1 MYRVF
6 IHMVKSTNSLAFIGW
21 THCHELKEYEGC
33 WFYVRKEIITSPNS
47 KVCCFGLFLLN
58 SHLHNNGNVLC
69 IKAGL
74 YHYFVHVAQMFY
86 IYSFVKVKVDNR
98 LLNAEDMIVQTL
110 YSILMLL
117 LIMNRRVP
125 QLVTRGERLESCV
138 EKDTYIVH
146 VCGHGVARLCTERI
160 DVRSSKRKNK
170 KQVARKK
177 KH

>member
-1 MYRVF
+1 MYKGGV
-6 IHMVKSTNSLAFIGW
+6 ISLFC
-21 THCHELKEYEGC
+21 TC
-33 WFYVRKEIITSPNS
+33 RSD
-47 KVCCFGLFLLN
+47 
-58 SHLHNNGNVLC
+58 VL
-69 IKAGL
+69 
-74 YHYFVHVAQMFY
+74 Y

-110 YSILMLL
+110 YSILLLL

-138 EKDTYIVH
+138 EKDTNIVH

-160 DVRSSKRKNK
+160 DVRSSKRKNI

-177 KH
+177 KKH

>member
-1 MYRVF
+1 MSRHLLLPWHWCYIKNQSYVSSFYSHGQVDEQSCFHRLNTLPW
-6 IHMVKSTNSLAFIGW
+6 VKRIWRMLILCSKRNY
-21 THCHELKEYEGC
+21 K
-33 WFYVRKEIITSPNS
+33 SPNS

-110 YSILMLL
+110 YSILLLL

-125 QLVTRGERLESCV
+125 Q
-138 EKDTYIVH
+138 
-146 VCGHGVARLCTERI
+146 
-160 DVRSSKRKNK
+160 
-170 KQVARKK
+170 
-177 KH
+177 

>member
-21 THCHELKEYEGC
+21 THCHELKEYEEC

-69 IKAGL
+69 IKVGL
-74 YHYFVHVAQMFY
+74 YHHCVHVAQMFY

-98 LLNAEDMIVQTL
+98 LLNAEDAIFNLNAAVNHEQACTAVGNTWRTFRILCWKGYIHCSCMWTWCSQTL
-110 YSILMLL
+110 HW
-117 LIMNRRVP
+117 
-125 QLVTRGERLESCV
+125 
-138 EKDTYIVH
+138 KDW
-146 VCGHGVARLCTERI
+146 RQ
-160 DVRSSKRKNK
+160 K
-170 KQVARKK
+170 
-177 KH
+177 